1 MRLMSS
7 LYMLY
12 IFNISLAAIALIG
25 STGATLQQQAF
36 AVIDNWKEE
45 FRVLTD
51 QFEDAVSDELD
62 QKPINN
68 DTIRMLVD
76 DYKTNLTEFFENST
90 NLNAT
95 S

>member
-1 MRLMSS
+1 MNS
-7 LYMLY
+7 LYTVTTL
-12 IFNISLAAIALIG
+12 LAAVALIG
-25 STGATLQQQAF
+25 VTGASSQQTSAI
-36 AVIDNWKEE
+36 IDNWKEE

-51 QFEDAVSDELD
+51 QFEDAISDEVD

-95 S
+95 G

>member
-1 MRLMSS
+1 MKTLHSV
-7 LYMLY
+7 LA
-12 IFNISLAAIALIG
+12 ILAAIALIG
-25 STGATLQQQAF
+25 VTEASLQQTSAI
-36 AVIDNWKEE
+36 IDNWKEE

-51 QFEDAVSDELD
+51 QFEDAISDEVD

-95 S
+95 G

>member
-1 MRLMSS
+1 MNS
-7 LYMLY
+7 LYPVVTL
-12 IFNISLAAIALIG
+12 LAAISLIG
-25 STGATLQQQAF
+25 STGVSLQQTSGI
-36 AVIDNWKEE
+36 IDNWKEE
-45 FRVLTD
+45 FRVLTE
-51 QFEDAVSDELD
+51 QFEDAISDEVH

-90 NLNAT
+90 NLTAT